1 MQYTHYNF
9 ELKLLKEYLE
19 IYIQLLP
26 YYVSRRKT
34 IINKLKQK
42 LKIMQTTV
50 INDGVSIT
58 KDFSQ
63 MSLME
68 RDKFWRE
75 AEKEQSLQLKQ
86 EKAQLHKHNEK
97 LKIKLAKAN
106 FKAEC
111 KRMGKDPNNWKT
123 IVSTEITEAGVW
135 NKK

>member
-1 MQYTHYNF
+1 
-9 ELKLLKEYLE
+9 
-19 IYIQLLP
+19 
-26 YYVSRRKT
+26 
-34 IINKLKQK
+34 
-42 LKIMQTTV
+42 MQTTV

-106 FKAEC
+106 FKTEC